1 MAEPPSAPLGSRQ
14 AFIVWGPAG
23 KGRRSI
29 VLGRA
34 MGVPEV
40 SFLTGTWR
48 RGLFRDPLKY
58 PRQVWRTLAILLRGR
73 PTIVYVQSPPT
84 VATWIVAAYA
94 AVGGGAFV
102 IDAHSDAFQRPRWTR
117 PVWLNRLIARRA
129 AATLV
134 TDEHWARRLAAW
146 QAPFLVVPD
155 VPVPPEMPSLASAPH
170 ESSPGFVVM
179 VVNTWSGDEPIVEV
193 AAAAAELP
201 EVTFEVTGHADAR
214 VARLGLLPPNV
225 HFAGFLPDAEYYDL
239 MRRAQAVICLTTRDH
254 TMQRGAC
261 EALSLGTPII
271 TSDWPLLRSYFDRG
285 TVHVDNTAPGIRD
298 GVQRMMEHYDR
309 YLDEIARLRD
319 VRRADWDAR
328 RAELVGLL
336 QHAAA
341 SHSRR
346 RRKPGGQG

>member
-1 MAEPPSAPLGSRQ
+1 
-14 AFIVWGPAG
+14 
-23 KGRRSI
+23 
-29 VLGRA
+29 
-34 MGVPEV
+34 
-40 SFLTGTWR
+40 
-48 RGLFRDPLKY
+48 
-58 PRQVWRTLAILLRGR
+58 
-73 PTIVYVQSPPT
+73 
-84 VATWIVAAYA
+84 
-94 AVGGGAFV
+94 
-102 IDAHSDAFQRPRWTR
+102 
-117 PVWLNRLIARRA
+117 
-129 AATLV
+129 
-134 TDEHWARRLAAW
+134 
-146 QAPFLVVPD
+146 
-155 VPVPPEMPSLASAPH
+155 
-170 ESSPGFVVM
+170 M

-214 VARLGLLPPNV
+214 VARLGPLPPNV
-225 HFAGFLPDAEYYDL
+225 HFAGFLPDADYYDL
-239 MRRAQAVICLTTRDH
+239 MQRAQAVICLTTRDH

-298 GVQRMMEHYDR
+298 GVQGMMEHYDR
-309 YLDEIARLRD
+309 YLDEIARLRE

-341 SHSRR
+341 SHSGR